1 MFSEDFEDKIIKVR
15 NTVLE
20 MLEDRGVKKE
30 NLPLN
35 LKYSFLKYIINEF
48 RNGKP
53 ILDILVKDE
62 NKKIY
67 VKFLNEIERKSSK
80 DNYGNL
86 KEISRI
92 IMESNRLN
100 KDTDSVIIVI
110 FDEEFDRYKIF
121 DTEPEL
127 IKIGNISVFGYKSL
141 LFNITRHPLVPLH
154 EKVPKADLK
163 DFKKKFMLKSYSN
176 LPSISYIDPVCK
188 YYGFQPGDIIKV
200 VRKSAYVKEHVCY
213 RYVSGYI
220 KYKIE
225 SKDEIDEHDGFEAD

>member
-20 MLEDRGVKKE
+20 MLEDRGIKKE

-48 RNGKP
+48 KNGKP
-53 ILDILVKDE
+53 ILDMLVKDE

-67 VKFLNEIERKSSK
+67 VKFLNEIERKSS
-80 DNYGNL
+80 NVEYGNL
-86 KEISRI
+86 PEISRI

-100 KDTDSVIIVI
+100 KTTDSVIIVI
-110 FDEEFDRYKIF
+110 FDEEFDKYKFF
-121 DTEPEL
+121 DTEPNL
-127 IKIGNISVFGYKSL
+127 NKYGNICVFGYKSL
-141 LFNITRHPLVPLH
+141 LFNITKHPLVPLH
-154 EKVPKADLK
+154 EKVSKEDLK
-163 DFKKKFMLKSYSN
+163 DFKKKFMIKSYSN
-176 LPSISYIDPVCK
+176 LPSISYADPVCK
-188 YYGFQPGDIIKV
+188 YYGYQPGDIIKV

-220 KYKIE
+220 RYKIDAKEEIEEGE
-225 SKDEIDEHDGFEAD
+225 SNNIE